1 MADVPHDSHPWASP
15 EEGLVNPDPR
25 RHHRT
30 LAPAVDLSVVIPV
43 FNEEDSLTPLHESL
57 TSVLH
62 ELGKPYEVIYVD
74 DGSVDASFAKLRDLA
89 VRDDNVR
96 IIRFRRNYGQTAAIA
111 AGIARA
117 RGAVLCPMDAD
128 LQNDPRDIPRLL
140 AKLAEGYDVVSGWRR
155 PRRDPWLTRR
165 VPSWIANKL
174 ISLITGVHLHDYG
187 CMLKAYRARL
197 LQDVHLY
204 GEMHRFIPAYAAQEG
219 ARIAEM
225 VVTHH
230 PRRAG
235 RSKYSISRT
244 LRVVLDLIAV
254 KFLLGYATRPIHVF
268 GTVGTISCAA
278 AIAAGALTLYEKW
291 ALGIYVHRNPFI
303 LLAVF
308 LFLLGVQCVLMGLLA
323 ELLVRTYH
331 ESQNK
336 LTYTVAELVNF
347 EDGVAR

>member
-111 AGIARA
+111 AGIA
-117 RGAVLCPMDAD
+117 
-128 LQNDPRDIPRLL
+128 
-140 AKLAEGYDVVSGWRR
+140 WRR

-165 VPSWIANKL
+165 LPSWIANKL

-187 CMLKAYRARL
+187 CMLKAYRAGL
-197 LQDVHLY
+197 LHDVHLY

-291 ALGIYVHRNPFI
+291 ALGIYVHRNPLI

-308 LFLLGVQCVLMGLLA
+308 LFLLGVQCILMGLLA

-331 ESQNK
+331 ESQSK

-347 EDGVAR
+347 EGGVAR